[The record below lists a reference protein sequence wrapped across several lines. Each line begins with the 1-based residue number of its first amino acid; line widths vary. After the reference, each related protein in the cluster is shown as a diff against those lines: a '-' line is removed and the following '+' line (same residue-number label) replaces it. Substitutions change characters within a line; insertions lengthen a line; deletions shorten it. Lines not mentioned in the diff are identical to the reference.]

1 MTGTRLHGLRIGAR
15 LALGFGAVLLLMAVA
30 IGVGDVAH
38 QVNVRTQVE
47 ALELAN
53 RKLALASTMKASLLE
68 AAVAMRNIAMQAD
81 AAGAQREEASVKRVR
96 EAYKQARAQFT
107 ALGVSAAETQLLTQI
122 DDLDLRMEQ
131 ALDEATAYGLM
142 SQQAEEIKVIAT
154 RLDPLTRDVM
164 THVNS
169 LLEGQQASA
178 RNIVDAGAANAQRMR
193 LIVLLFGVA
202 ALVVGG
208 MCAWILTRGIV
219 RPLREAVAVA
229 RDVAAG
235 RLVRTQARAGRDEVT
250 QLLHALE
257 DMTRSLT
264 DVVGHVRDGTDAMDT
279 ATDEIARAN
288 MDLSRRTESQASFLE
303 ETAGSLEELTAGV
316 VQNAESAQRANELA
330 VSASQVAQRGGAVV
344 EKVVGT
350 MGSIQRSSSMIGTI
364 IGTIDGIAFQTNI
377 LALNAAVEAA
387 RAGAEGR
394 GFAVVAAEVRSLAQR
409 SAAAAR
415 ETKRLIDASSG
426 EIEAGARLIAETGGT
441 MSDIVQ
447 SVRSLTDIVGEISR
461 ASAEQQRGLQQVNG
475 ALGQMDSMTQQNA
488 AMVEE
493 AAAVAAN
500 LRDQAARLAQAVG
513 FFRIEGHA
521 DHALVVHGVA
531 GESLE
536 EEGAARRLPLVTS

>member
-1 MTGTRLHGLRIGAR
+1 MTVTVIQRIRGVRGLRIGAR
-15 LALGFGAVLLLMAVA
+15 LALGFGSVLLLMAVTTGLA
-30 IGVGDVAH
+30 DMAH
-38 QVNVRTQVE
+38 QANMRTQVE

-53 RKLALASTMKASLLE
+53 RKLVLASTMKASLLE
-68 AAVAMRNIAMQAD
+68 AAVAMRNIAMQPD
-81 AAGAQREEASVKRVR
+81 AAGALREEAAVKQVR
-96 EAYKQARAQFT
+96 EAYKQARARFT
-107 ALGVSAAETQLLTQI
+107 ALGVSATESHLLEEI
-122 DDLDLRMEQ
+122 EHLDLRMEQ
-131 ALDEATAYGLM
+131 ALEEAMAYGLI

-154 RLDPLTRDVM
+154 RLDPLTREVM

-169 LLEGQQASA
+169 LLEGQQAAA
-178 RNIVDAGAANAQRMR
+178 RSIIEAGTATAQRMR
-193 LIVLLFGVA
+193 LIVLTFGVV
-202 ALVVGG
+202 ALVAGAL
-208 MCAWILTRGIV
+208 CAWILTRGIV

-235 RLVRTQARAGRDEVT
+235 RLFRTQARAGRDEVA
-250 QLLHALE
+250 QLLQALE
-257 DMTRSLT
+257 EMTRSLT
-264 DVVGHVRDGTDAMDT
+264 EVVGHVREGTDAMDT
-279 ATDEIARAN
+279 ATGEIARAN

-303 ETAGSLEELTAGV
+303 ETAGSMEELTAAV
-316 VQNAESAQRANELA
+316 VQNAESAQRANALA

-350 MGSIQRSSSMIGTI
+350 MGSIQRSSSMIGSI

-387 RAGAEGR
+387 RAGVEGR

-409 SAAAAR
+409 TAESAR
-415 ETKRLIDASSG
+415 ETKRLIDASST
-426 EIEAGARLIAETGGT
+426 EIEAGARLIAETGNT
-441 MSDIVQ
+441 MLEIVE

-500 LRDQAARLAQAVG
+500 LRDQAARLAQSVG
-513 FFRIEGHA
+513 FFQVQGY
-521 DHALVVHGVA
+521 
-531 GESLE
+531 LE
-536 EEGAARRLPLVTS
+536 EKGAARRLPLVTA